1 MNENQAEIKA
11 QAVETEMKK
20 YFGSLVSDFNLIDA
34 FYGNGHE
41 EFSLG
46 FKYCDYFDMRF
57 NYGQGACGCCICYD
71 WGDNNEAI
79 LIKTSLMV
87 GGKKFQFNGKNI
99 FMNLKKN
106 WICVFPMI
114 I

>member
-46 FKYCDYFDMRF
+46 FKYCDYLICALIMVKVLADAAYVMIGVIIMRL
-57 NYGQGACGCCICYD
+57 YLLKPQ
-71 WGDNNEAI
+71 
-79 LIKTSLMV
+79 LMV

-99 FMNLKKN
+99 FMNLKMN

>member
-46 FKYCDYFDMRF
+46 FKYCDY
-57 NYGQGACGCCICYD
+57 
-71 WGDNNEAI
+71 
-79 LIKTSLMV
+79 
-87 GGKKFQFNGKNI
+87 
-99 FMNLKKN
+99 LKEFYIN
-106 WICVFPMI
+106 PNTETNVV
-114 I
+114 

>member
-46 FKYCDYFDMRF
+46 FKYCDYF
-57 NYGQGACGCCICYD
+57 
-71 WGDNNEAI
+71 
-79 LIKTSLMV
+79 
-87 GGKKFQFNGKNI
+87 NGKNI

>member
-46 FKYCDYFDMRF
+46 FKYCDYFVMIGVIIMRL
-57 NYGQGACGCCICYD
+57 YLLKPQ
-71 WGDNNEAI
+71 
-79 LIKTSLMV
+79 LMV

-99 FMNLKKN
+99 FMNLKNN

>member
-46 FKYCDYFDMRF
+46 FKYCDYLICVLIMVKVLADAAYVMIGVIIMRL
-57 NYGQGACGCCICYD
+57 YLLKPQ
-71 WGDNNEAI
+71 
-79 LIKTSLMV
+79 LMV